1 MSFLHSIVSVPMGWV
16 VAAGIFAASLLVLWI
31 SSFLS
36 RRWFVTIK
44 KSDETELMAFYLG
57 RIAEALERLAEARES
72 RAQPS
77 VETDSTRPVSMSMFG
92 R

>member
-1 MSFLHSIVSVPMGWV
+1 MGWV
-16 VAAGIFAASLLVLWI
+16 VAAGIFALTLLVLWI

-44 KSDETELMAFYLG
+44 KSDETELMAFYLR
-57 RIAEALERLAEARES
+57 RIAEALERLAVAGES
-72 RAQPS
+72 RTQLP
-77 VETDSTRPVSMSMFG
+77 VETDSTRPVGMSMFG

>member
-1 MSFLHSIVSVPMGWV
+1 MSFLHTVVSVPMGWV
-16 VAAGIFAASLLVLWI
+16 VATGIFAVSLLVLWI

-44 KSDETELMAFYLG
+44 KSDETELMAFYLR
-57 RIAEALERLAEARES
+57 RIAEALERLAVAGES

-77 VETDSTRPVSMSMFG
+77 LDTDSTRPVGMSMFG